1 MSSSPSLFL
10 NCNVPTYTAQWFDGI
25 TLPNHGYLSDFILIC
40 NSHCTNKCNR
50 APMEIRR
57 LRRKQLEE
65 LIYLKNKI
73 DFEKR
78 IFVRVIAKL
87 ECTHRVH

>member
-1 MSSSPSLFL
+1 MPS
-10 NCNVPTYTAQWFDGI
+10 YTGQWFDGV
-25 TLPNHGYLSDFILIC
+25 TLRNHGFSSDFILIC
-40 NSHCTNKCNR
+40 NSHGTNKCNR
-50 APMEIRR
+50 ATVEMRR

-78 IFVRVIAKL
+78 IFVRVIAKI
-87 ECTHRVH
+87 ECTHHVH